1 MIPLTKKLLVE
12 AIAGLSKGT
21 VDEPLR
27 DDVDLTV
34 RFSNADD
41 KHTFIQNWYKAKPD
55 HMKLIKKTTHGL
67 TVKIE
72 MLSYGFFRR

>member
-1 MIPLTKKLLVE
+1 VIPLTKKLLVE
-12 AIAGLSKGT
+12 AIAGLSRGT

-41 KHTFIQNWYKAKPD
+41 KHVFVKNWYKAKPD
-55 HMKLIKKTTHGL
+55 HMKLKKTAHGL